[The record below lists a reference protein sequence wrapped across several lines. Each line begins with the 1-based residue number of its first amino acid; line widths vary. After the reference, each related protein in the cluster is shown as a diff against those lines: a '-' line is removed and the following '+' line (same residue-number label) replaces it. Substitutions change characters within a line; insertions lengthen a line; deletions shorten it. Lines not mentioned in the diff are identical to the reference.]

1 MHYSL
6 STQIHD
12 FNNLDYLATSALIR
26 ETVINS
32 AFTKFGK
39 DMTKC

>member
-1 MHYSL
+1 M
-6 STQIHD
+6 IHD
-12 FNNLDYLATSALIR
+12 LDVLDYLATSALIR